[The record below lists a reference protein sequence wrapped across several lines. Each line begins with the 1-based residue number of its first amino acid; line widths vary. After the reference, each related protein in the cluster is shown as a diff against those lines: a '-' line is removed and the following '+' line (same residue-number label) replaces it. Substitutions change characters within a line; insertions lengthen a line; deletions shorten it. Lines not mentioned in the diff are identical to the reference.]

1 MTTNTQPRGGSG
13 FSRGGSAS
21 ARPARGA
28 NNSFS
33 SSQPRS
39 FTGGGSRYNGS
50 SSASSGGRPSYG
62 TPRSSGFSN
71 GGRPAFG
78 GQRSSGFST
87 RPSFGG
93 SRPSFGGGSRF
104 GGRSGGRGGFKSDRI
119 DESRFINK
127 STPQTEEAPHVAKHT
142 FADFNVHAQLA
153 KNLITK
159 GFVQPSPIQDL
170 AIPVALEGRD
180 VVGVANTGTGKTAA
194 FLIPIINALVANK
207 GPKAMVL
214 TPTRE
219 LAQQIEVEFRALTQG
234 MRLWSVCVVGGLPI
248 MRQIRTLEMGVN
260 IVIGTPGRVKDLI
273 ERRKINMS
281 EYHTIVLDEADRML
295 DMGFI
300 NDMREILGGMPKER
314 QSLFFSATFS
324 PEIKALCSDFLNDPV
339 NISIKTRDTSASVDQ
354 DVVRVPHQGQK
365 VDVLHDILNKP
376 EVKKVLIFRE
386 TKRHTDELARE
397 LKGRGFAVS
406 ALHGDMRSRERARA
420 VESLANGTIQ
430 AVIATDVA
438 ARGIDIPDVTHVIN
452 YDTPST
458 YDTYVH
464 RIGRTGRGNKKG
476 VALTFVR

>member
-1 MTTNTQPRGGSG
+1 MTTAQTPRSGNG
-13 FSRGGSAS
+13 FSRDGGAQ
-21 ARPARGA
+21 ARPFRGG
-28 NNSFS
+28 NNSS

-39 FTGGGSRYNGS
+39 FTGGGSRFNGN
-50 SSASSGGRPSYG
+50 SSATGGGRPSYG

-87 RPSFGG
+87 RQSFGG
-93 SRPSFGGGSRF
+93 RPSFGGGSRF
-104 GGRSGGRGGFKSDRI
+104 GGGRSSGGRGGFKSDRI

-127 STPQTEEAPHVAKHT
+127 ATPQTEEAPHIAKHT
-142 FADFNVHAQLA
+142 FADFNVHPLLA

-170 AIPVALEGRD
+170 AIPVALEGKD

-194 FLIPIINALVANK
+194 FLIPLINSLVANNK
-207 GPKAMVL
+207 PKAMVL
-214 TPTRE
+214 APTRE
-219 LAQQIEVEFRALTQG
+219 LAQQIEVEFRALSQG
-234 MRLWSVCVVGGLPI
+234 MRLWSVAVVGGLPI

-260 IVIGTPGRVKDLI
+260 IVIGTPGRIKDLI
-273 ERRKINMS
+273 ERGKIRME

-339 NISIKTRDTSASVDQ
+339 NISIKTRDTAANVDQ
-354 DVVRVPHQGQK
+354 DIVRVAHQGQK

-406 ALHGDMRSRERARA
+406 ALHGDMRSRERSRA